1 MPRRTTH
8 RDEISGGGQLFITIA
23 MPLDLAFGFAMVV
36 IFLRIGFLMTT
47 IPTQR
52 IYEGYWLSGDSRVFF
67 VRHFGTFCN
76 VGCRYQSKTMLKR
89 SQEKIV
95 CLVLGSLIRLLQN

>member
-1 MPRRTTH
+1 
-8 RDEISGGGQLFITIA
+8 

-52 IYEGYWLSGDSRVFF
+52 IYEGYLCLRVFF
-67 VRHFGTFCN
+67 VRR
-76 VGCRYQSKTMLKR
+76 VGYFQ
-89 SQEKIV
+89 
-95 CLVLGSLIRLLQN
+95 

>member
-1 MPRRTTH
+1 VRRRTTH

-76 VGCRYQSKTMLKR
+76 VGCRYEPVKNYESIKTMRAQFALTYC
-89 SQEKIV
+89 SYVHFI
-95 CLVLGSLIRLLQN
+95 